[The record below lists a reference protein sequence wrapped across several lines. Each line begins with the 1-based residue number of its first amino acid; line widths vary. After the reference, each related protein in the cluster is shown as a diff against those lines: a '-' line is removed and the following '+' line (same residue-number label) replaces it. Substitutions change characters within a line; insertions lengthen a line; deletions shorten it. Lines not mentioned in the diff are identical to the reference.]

1 MALILYIPTMPHF
14 VFGSLFIWPK
24 LSHNVIVKQLKNV
37 MFLIFV
43 KKHLEKHIIVD
54 YFYAK

>member
-1 MALILYIPTMPHF
+1 MTSRVRAVRENGSYSVYTHATMPHF

-43 KKHLEKHIIVD
+43 
-54 YFYAK
+54 